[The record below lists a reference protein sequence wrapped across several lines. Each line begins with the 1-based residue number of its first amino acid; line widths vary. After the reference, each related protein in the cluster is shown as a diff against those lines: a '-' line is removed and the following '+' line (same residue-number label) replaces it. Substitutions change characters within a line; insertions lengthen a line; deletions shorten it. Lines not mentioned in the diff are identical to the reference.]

1 MTESVTLTAAEA
13 ESLILDALLASNT
26 SRENAAP
33 VAKALIAAEIDGQA
47 GHGLSRV
54 SSYCGQARS
63 GKVNGH
69 AAPKAHRSAPGFVA
83 VDADGGFAYRAMD
96 LAIDQVAEAA
106 AECGIAAAAVAN
118 SHHCGQAGLHVEALA
133 ERGCVAL
140 LFANT
145 PKAMAPWGGDTPLF
159 GTNPIAFAAPRADT
173 DPLVIDLSLSKVA
186 RGKIMAAGKRGD
198 AIPEGWALDAD
209 GEPTTDPKAALA
221 GSMIPMG
228 DAKGAAL
235 SMMVEILAV
244 ALTGANFSFEATS
257 FFDAEGARPGVGQ
270 LLIAI
275 DVKKTIGAGFLDRME
290 VLADAIAAQSGTRL
304 PGTKRLQNRIA
315 AEKNGLTV
323 SSALVSEIRSL
334 AGKA

>member
-1 MTESVTLTAAEA
+1 MTETLSPDEA
-13 ESLILDALLASNT
+13 RHLILEALIACNT
-26 SRENAAP
+26 SEENALP
-33 VAKALIAAEIDGQA
+33 VASALVAAEIDGQA

-54 SSYCGQARS
+54 SSYCGQAKS

-69 AAPKAHRSAPGFVA
+69 ANPSANRTAPGFVA

-96 LAIDQVAEAA
+96 MAIDQVAEAA
-106 AECGIAAAAVAN
+106 AECGIAAAAISN

-145 PKAMAPWGGDTPLF
+145 PQAMAPWGGDTPLF
-159 GTNPIAFAAPRADT
+159 GTNPIAFAAPRANAP
-173 DPLVIDLSLSKVA
+173 PLVIDLSLSKVA
-186 RGKIMAAGKRGD
+186 RGKIMAAGKRGE
-198 AIPEGWALDAD
+198 AIPEGWALDGA
-209 GEPTTDPKAALA
+209 GQPTTDPKAALA

-235 SMMVEILAV
+235 AIMVEILAV
-244 ALTGANFSFEATS
+244 AVTGANFSFEATS

-275 DVKKTIGAGFLDRME
+275 DVNRASGFLTRMG
-290 VLADAIAAQSGTRL
+290 VLTDAIEAQAEARL
-304 PGTKRLQNRIA
+304 PGTKRLDNRAKAEADGIGVSA
-315 AEKNGLTV
+315 AQV
-323 SSALVSEIRSL
+323 AEIRGL
-334 AGKA
+334 AGQA